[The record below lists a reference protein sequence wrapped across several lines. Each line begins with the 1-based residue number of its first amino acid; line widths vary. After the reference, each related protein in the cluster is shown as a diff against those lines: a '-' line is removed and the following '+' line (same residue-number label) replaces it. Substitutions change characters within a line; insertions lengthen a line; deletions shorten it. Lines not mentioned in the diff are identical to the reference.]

1 MTFNQA
7 VHTPTL
13 SFAEWRAS
21 RPRYVSTPMQ
31 PGGRDI
37 PPEDMPSIWRAIEYE
52 RARQLAGAMP
62 QSMALND
69 RLRAARQLCGLD
81 TLGV

>member
-7 VHTPTL
+7 VHTPTVA
-13 SFAEWRAS
+13 FADWCAS
-21 RPRYVSTPMQ
+21 QPRYVSTDLQ

-37 PPEDMPSIWRAIEYE
+37 PPEDMPRIWCAIEYE
-52 RARQLAGAMP
+52 RARLLAGAMP
-62 QSMALND
+62 QTMALND

-81 TLGV
+81 TLGI